1 MKRWMLILLL
11 VLVPGQA
18 AADKDSAVEKGLQ
31 KAGKA
36 VERGAKAAGRA
47 VDRGAQAVQK
57 GAEKVH
63 KKIDEKVRPQQ

>member
-1 MKRWMLILLL
+1 MRRWMLVLLL
-11 VLVPGQA
+11 ALAPGHA

-36 VERGAKAAGRA
+36 IERGAKAAGHA
-47 VDRGAQAVQK
+47 VDRGAKAVQK

-63 KKIDEKVRPQQ
+63 KKVDEKVRPKP

>member
-1 MKRWMLILLL
+1 MMRILLILLL
-11 VLVPGQA
+11 AALPAQA
-18 AADKDSAVEKGLQ
+18 QDNAVERGLK

-36 VERGAKAAGRA
+36 AEHGIKSAGRA
-47 VDRGAQAVQK
+47 VDRGAKAVQK

>member
-1 MKRWMLILLL
+1 MMRILLILLL
-11 VLVPGQA
+11 AALPAQA
-18 AADKDSAVEKGLQ
+18 QDNAGERGLK

-36 VERGAKAAGRA
+36 AEHGIKSAGRA
-47 VDRGAQAVQK
+47 VDRGAKAVQK

>member
-1 MKRWMLILLL
+1 MLILLL
-11 VLVPGQA
+11 ASLPA
-18 AADKDSAVEKGLQ
+18 HAEDNALERGLK

-36 VERGAKAAGRA
+36 IERGAKSAGRA

-63 KKIDEKVRPQQ
+63 KRVDEKVRPQQ